1 MNNKSVT
8 VCFSGHRILKD
19 PKEEIEAKLEAAIR
33 QCIGSGSEVFMT
45 GGAIGFDTLAAR
57 MVIKLRE
64 EYPHIQL
71 VLALPCLAEE
81 QTLKWTTKQKEEYR
95 QIIDQ
100 ADDVRILSNTY
111 TDTCMLDRN
120 VYMVDNSSR
129 IIYYLRYNRGGT
141 KHTVKYAQ
149 RQGIKMISI

>member
-1 MNNKSVT
+1 MNNKAVT

-33 QCIGSGSEVFMT
+33 QCIDSGSRVFMT
-45 GGAIGFDTLAAR
+45 GGAIGVDTLAAR

-71 VLALPCLAEE
+71 VLALPCPAEE
-81 QTLKWTTKQKEEYR
+81 QTLKWTTKQKEEHQ

-100 ADDVRILSNTY
+100 ADEVRILSNEY
-111 TDTCMLDRN
+111 TDTCLLDSN
-120 VYMVDNSSR
+120 VY
-129 IIYYLRYNRGGT
+129 T
-141 KHTVKYAQ
+141 K
-149 RQGIKMISI
+149 SL